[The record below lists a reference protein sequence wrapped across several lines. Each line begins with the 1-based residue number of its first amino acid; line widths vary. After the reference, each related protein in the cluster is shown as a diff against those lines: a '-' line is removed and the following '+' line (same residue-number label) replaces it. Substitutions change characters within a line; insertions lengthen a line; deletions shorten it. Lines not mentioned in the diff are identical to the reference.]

1 MAPDIFN
8 LRRRPHQLRGMGGAE
23 VEKMYQRPSP
33 NPNPNPNSCSSSSS
47 GSLSGGGSGSGSN
60 SSSPDS
66 PKSPLRRDEVLRDL
80 KRQALLRDLSRQLA
94 HGDRASRIQAA
105 RDIRKLARASVKA
118 RSAFAVDAVVGPLVA
133 MLPSP
138 EREERESALLALLN
152 LAVRNERN
160 KVVIVESGA
169 VPPLVELLKSE
180 SSGLR
185 ELAAAAV
192 LTLSAAE
199 SNKSTITSSG
209 AAPLLVQILISG
221 SIQGKVDAVTALY
234 NLSSCKESL
243 DPSLY
248 VDAVAPLLALLK
260 ESKKYSKFAEKASSL
275 LEILSGTH
283 EGRSA
288 ISEVEGGILTV
299 VETVED
305 GSYPSMEYAA
315 GVLLSLCQSC
325 REKYRELILKEGA
338 IPGLLRLTVY
348 GTKKG
353 QERARELLELLRDD
367 SRQKRATSEVLET
380 IAYDIAS
387 RVDGPVQAVET
398 AKKLLKDMMRRKMEV
413 SVSRLHVKA
422 VSCPTAVP

>member
-1 MAPDIFN
+1 MC
-8 LRRRPHQLRGMGGAE
+8 
-23 VEKMYQRPSP
+23 QRPVP
-33 NPNPNPNSCSSSSS
+33 NPNPNPNPSPTSKQNPNPSCCSSSS
-47 GSLSGGGSGSGSN
+47 GSGSGSG
-60 SSSPDS
+60 SSPDS
-66 PKSPLRRDEVLRDL
+66 PKSPLSRDEALRDL
-80 KRQALLRDLSRQLA
+80 KRQALLRELSRQLA
-94 HGDRASRIQAA
+94 HGDRAARVQAA
-105 RDIRKLARASVKA
+105 RDIRRLARASVKA
-118 RSAFAVDAVVGPLVA
+118 RSAFAVDAVVGPLVV

-138 EREERESALLALLN
+138 EREEREAALLALLN

-160 KVVIVESGA
+160 KVTIVESGA

-185 ELAAAAV
+185 ELAAAAI

-199 SNKSTITSSG
+199 SNKPTIMASG
-209 AAPLLVQILISG
+209 AAPLLVQILING

-248 VDAVAPLLALLK
+248 VGAVAPLLALLK
-260 ESKKYSKFAEKASSL
+260 ESRKHSKFAEKASSL
-275 LEILSGTH
+275 LEILSSTN

-288 ISEVEGGILTV
+288 ISEVEGGILTM

-305 GSYPSMEYAA
+305 GSYLSMEYAA
-315 GVLLSLCQSC
+315 GVLLSLCQSG
-325 REKYRELILKEGA
+325 RDKYRELILKEGA

-348 GTKKG
+348 GTKRG
-353 QERARELLELLRDD
+353 QERARELLDMLRDD
-367 SRQKRATSEVLET
+367 SKQKRVTSEVLET

-387 RVDGPVQAVET
+387 RVDGPIQAAET
-398 AKKLLKDMMRRKMEV
+398 AKRLLKDMIQRKMEL

-422 VSCPTAVP
+422 VSCPTAVPSR